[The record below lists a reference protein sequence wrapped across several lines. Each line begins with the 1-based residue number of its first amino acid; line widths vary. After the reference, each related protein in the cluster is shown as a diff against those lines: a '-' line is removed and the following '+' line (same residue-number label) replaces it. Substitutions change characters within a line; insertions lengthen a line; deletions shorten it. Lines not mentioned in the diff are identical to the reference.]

1 MMEGKIKELGEKG
14 LERKERKERRKNI
27 VIKGIKVKEGKR
39 REVVKEMMKDI
50 GMKVKIEEIRRLKG
64 NEEGETEMIWVRLE
78 SEEQRREILEKKKN
92 LKDRKERIVEDLTW
106 KKRKMRWKLEDIVRM
121 EERRGK
127 GYGHGMTK

>member
-1 MMEGKIKELGEKG
+1 MEGKIKELEKG
-14 LERKERKERRKNI
+14 LERKERKEKRKNI

-39 REVVKEMMKDI
+39 REVVEEMMKDI

-106 KKRKMRWKLEDIVRM
+106 KKRKMRWKLEDTLRM
-121 EERRGK
+121 EEWRGK
-127 GYGHGMTK
+127 GYGQGMTK

>member
-1 MMEGKIKELGEKG
+1 MEGKIKELEKG
-14 LERKERKERRKNI
+14 LERKERKEKRKNI

-39 REVVKEMMKDI
+39 REVVEEMMKDI

-78 SEEQRREILEKKKN
+78 SEKQRREILEKKKN

-121 EERRGK
+121 
-127 GYGHGMTK
+127 

>member
-1 MMEGKIKELGEKG
+1 MEGKIKELEKG
-14 LERKERKERRKNI
+14 LERKERKEKRKNI
-27 VIKGIKVKEGKR
+27 VIKKIKVKEGKR
-39 REVVKEMMKDI
+39 REVVEEMMKDI

-127 GYGHGMTK
+127 GYGEGMTK

>member
-1 MMEGKIKELGEKG
+1 MEGKIKELEKG
-14 LERKERKERRKNI
+14 LERKERKEKRKNI

-39 REVVKEMMKDI
+39 REVVEEMMKDI

-106 KKRKMRWKLEDIVRM
+106 KKRKMRWKLEDIVRGYW
-121 EERRGK
+121 RRGEEK
-127 GYGHGMTK
+127 GMGRV